1 MTDIRIA
8 QFRRLARALFVGGA
22 LAAASV
28 AQSQTPPPAW
38 DATKYFRY
46 DIENVVVTPTGAPST
61 WTVKVI
67 FSVANPVMGGTW
79 DIKHAL
85 PFQSPG
91 ASLTADFGWDPA
103 TDFTN
108 AGSANPLLSPI
119 VTTALGSGLAIPVQ
133 VRNLQTTGAAACM
146 TSADCP
152 GVADLTNRFWVARTI
167 TPVAFTGPVTTGR
180 VALEGKP
187 VCNGVGGVS
196 CPAGPPFA
204 IVPVKS
210 AAVSIALKSTV
221 SLAAIIPDP
230 RRAIVDIA
238 KCQGCHD
245 GKPHG
250 DLLEIPRL
258 SLHGGNR
265 NENLGL
271 CVMCHN
277 ANQTDVVYRYLT
289 SGTTA
294 DPRIGGAETAIDFK
308 TMIHSIHAGG
318 FRKQA
323 LVVIGFNSSVNDF
336 SYVRFPAK
344 LRNCT
349 TCHIDANGKGT
360 FELPLKAGVL
370 GTTVNSQSTYQ
381 VPLGAT
387 RSINVNPF
395 THLKISPTAAVC
407 SSCHDESDAKS
418 HMVKTG
424 GASFAVKQ
432 ADLGTKVK
440 ERCAGCHGPGKDKD
454 VRKVHEIRSSGG
466 GGSGSGSKE
475 HDD

>member
-1 MTDIRIA
+1 MTDTRSA
-8 QFRRLARALFVGGA
+8 QFRRFARALFASAA
-22 LAAASV
+22 LAATSV

-38 DATKYFRY
+38 EATKYFRY

-61 WTVKVI
+61 WSVKVI
-67 FSVANPVMGGTW
+67 FSVANPIIGGTW
-79 DIKHAL
+79 DIKRAP
-85 PFQSPG
+85 PFQSAG

-103 TDFTN
+103 ADFTN
-108 AGSANPLLSPI
+108 TGSANPLLSPI

-133 VRNLQTTGAAACM
+133 TRNLQTTGAAACA
-146 TSADCP
+146 SSVECP
-152 GVADLTNRFWVARTI
+152 GIPDLTNRYWLARTL

-180 VALEGKP
+180 VAIEGKP
-187 VCNGVGGVS
+187 VCDGVAGFS
-196 CPAGPPFA
+196 CPAGPPYA

-210 AAVSIALKSTV
+210 AAVSIALKATE
-221 SLAAIIPDP
+221 SLAAIIADP

-250 DLLEIPRL
+250 DITEIPRL

-294 DPRIGGAETAIDFK
+294 DPRIGDAETAIDFK
-308 TMIHSIHAGG
+308 TMVHSIHAGG
-318 FRKQA
+318 FRKKP

-336 SYVRFPAK
+336 SYVRFPAT

-370 GTTVNSQSTYQ
+370 GTTVNSQSVYQ
-381 VPLGAT
+381 VPFGSSRT
-387 RSINVNPF
+387 INVNPF
-395 THLKISPTAAVC
+395 THLKVSPTAAVC
-407 SSCHDESDAKS
+407 SSCHDESEAKS
-418 HMVKTG
+418 HMIKTG
-424 GASFAVKQ
+424 GAAFAVKQ
-432 ADLGTKVK
+432 ADIGTKVK

-466 GGSGSGSKE
+466 GGGDE